1 MSKLIVTMPSDTEIR
16 MERTFDAPKRLLM
29 QAMSTPELIVKWL
42 GGKRGTV
49 KVATLDYRVGG
60 AYRYE
65 FRTHEGYEFSFS
77 GTYETI
83 TDDTVVFTE
92 AFNDMPGA
100 SVVTATYREDGGV
113 TTMTVTAKYPSKE
126 VRDMVAG
133 TGMAEGAGESYD
145 VLADLVRSLM

>member
-49 KVATLDYRVGG
+49 KVAKLDYRVGG

-65 FRTHEGYEFSFS
+65 FRTHDGYEFSFS
-77 GTYETI
+77 GTYEAI
-83 TDDTVVFTE
+83 TDDMVVFTE

-100 SVVTATYREDGGV
+100 STVTAMYLEDGGV
-113 TTMTVTAKYPSKE
+113 TTLVVTSKYPSKE
-126 VRDMVAG
+126 IRDMVAG

-145 VLADLVRSLM
+145 VLAEVVRSLM

>member
-126 VRDMVAG
+126 IRDMVAG